1 MMGGQ
6 CHALAA
12 LPPGKTPYPFCSR
25 LARPVWASAE
35 NLAPTGIESLDLPAH
50 SELLYRLHFSMI
62 ILVGDIP
69 LCLKYINITNYTYTL
84 SDTTI

>member
-1 MMGGQ
+1 
-6 CHALAA
+6 
-12 LPPGKTPYPFCSR
+12 
-25 LARPVWASAE
+25 
-35 NLAPTGIESLDLPAH
+35 
-50 SELLYRLHFSMI
+50 MI